1 MNNVIRRWL
10 GAVGQSAL
18 LCGLLATGTGC
29 GALKAV
35 ANPKVA
41 WAVSDPAPMSVVVRR
56 ADQAEKTAQNVDRLM
71 TDTPADESSEWLAKV
86 GPDTQVA
93 TEQLTELRKHDL
105 YVTGV
110 RIVAAEVWA
119 KNLAALE
126 KKDPSKVVAAAPTKA
141 DAKADA
147 KPAAA
152 TASPSSTP
160 SQPTEAPK
168 SPVAEAAAVSVAEPA
183 PEPAATP
190 KGKKGKKGKQVAKA
204 GEPVAKKGNKKAKKG
219 AAAQEEEQ
227 AAADKAAAEKAAA
240 DKAAAEKAAQEKAAQ
255 EAQASA
261 AQQAQQAQ
269 PVSSGAP
276 AASTTSAKYP
286 SLLAAVDKELG
297 EEWTKIMEKKRAS
310 GELKAEIATLEAKN
324 DEKGISDA
332 DKKANKARIAE
343 LEKQSDAIDTEA
355 KAMKKSFIA
364 KARTAA
370 QKTPAPLREKLGR
383 VLVNLR
389 QAVDDANTANSA
401 ALVRYPLAVTSM
413 VSSAQ
418 AMAKVYAGDVVEE
431 RTGKRPDMSQI
442 QPNVSLD
449 GGKVSVNVNGLEA
462 KDSKEVVT
470 RTTKWVGRA
479 LGLVGIVAANKDV
492 LEFEDDVI
500 VALLDGFKAAGYA
513 APAPVV
519 IPEAP
524 AAGGAPP
531 PQQTSARPAL
541 PRI

>member
-1 MNNVIRRWL
+1 MNNVIARWL
-10 GAVGQSAL
+10 GAVGQSAV
-18 LCGLLATGTGC
+18 LCALLATGTGC
-29 GALKAV
+29 GAIKAA

-41 WAVSDPAPMSVVVRR
+41 WAVGDPAPMSVVVRR

-71 TDTPADESSEWLAKV
+71 TETPADESSEWLGKV
-86 GPDTQVA
+86 GPDTQAA
-93 TEQLTELRKHDL
+93 TEQLTELRKHEL
-105 YVTGV
+105 YVSGV

-119 KNLAALE
+119 KQLAALE
-126 KKDPSKVVAAAPTKA
+126 KKDPSKAAPVKT
-141 DAKADA
+141 ADA
-147 KPAAA
+147 KPAEAKAA
-152 TASPSSTP
+152 TPSTTP

-168 SPVAEAAAVSVAEPA
+168 SPVAEATTVSEPT
-183 PEPAATP
+183 PEPVTP

-204 GEPVAKKGNKKAKKG
+204 GEPVPKKGNKKAKKG
-219 AAAQEEEQ
+219 AQEAEEQ
-227 AAADKAAAEKAAA
+227 AAADKAAADKAAADKAAA
-240 DKAAAEKAAQEKAAQ
+240 DKAAAEQ
-255 EAQASA
+255 AQAS
-261 AQQAQQAQ
+261 AQQAQ
-269 PVSSGAP
+269 PASSSSSSSSAAP
-276 AASTTSAKYP
+276 STSATTAKYP
-286 SLLAAVDKELG
+286 SILAAVDKDLG
-297 EEWTKIMEKKRAS
+297 EAWTKIMEKKRAS

-324 DEKGISDA
+324 DEKGIADA

-343 LEKQSDAIDTEA
+343 LDKQADAIDAEA
-355 KAMKKSFIA
+355 KTMKKAFIA
-364 KARTAA
+364 KARASA
-370 QKTPAPLREKLGR
+370 EKTPAPLREKLGR

-418 AMAKVYAGDVVEE
+418 TMAKVYAGDVVEE

-492 LEFEDDVI
+492 LEFEDDVL

-513 APAPVV
+513 APPPVV

-524 AAGGAPP
+524 AAGAPQQ
-531 PQQTSARPAL
+531 PQQTSARPGL

>member
-1 MNNVIRRWL
+1 MNNVIARWL
-10 GAVGQSAL
+10 GAVGQSAV
-18 LCGLLATGTGC
+18 LCALLATGTGC
-29 GALKAV
+29 GAIKAA

-41 WAVSDPAPMSVVVRR
+41 WAVGDPAPMSVVVRR

-71 TDTPADESSEWLAKV
+71 TETPADESSEWLGKV

-93 TEQLTELRKHDL
+93 TEQLTELRKHEL

-119 KNLAALE
+119 KQLAALE
-126 KKDPSKVVAAAPTKA
+126 KKDPSKVAPAKAA
-141 DAKADA
+141 DAKVAEA
-147 KPAAA
+147 KPA
-152 TASPSSTP
+152 TSSTTP

-168 SPVAEAAAVSVAEPA
+168 SPVAEATTVSEPT
-183 PEPAATP
+183 PEPATTT
-190 KGKKGKKGKQVAKA
+190 KGKKGKKGKPVAKA

-219 AAAQEEEQ
+219 AAAQQEAEEQQ
-227 AAADKAAAEKAAA
+227 AAADKAAADKAAA
-240 DKAAAEKAAQEKAAQ
+240 DKAAADKAAADQ
-255 EAQASA
+255 AQAS
-261 AQQAQQAQ
+261 AQQAQ
-269 PVSSGAP
+269 PASSSAAP
-276 AASTTSAKYP
+276 SASTTTAKYP
-286 SLLAAVDKELG
+286 SLLAAVDKDLG
-297 EEWTKIMEKKRAS
+297 DEWTKIMEKKRAS

-343 LEKQSDAIDTEA
+343 LDKQADAIDAEA
-355 KAMKKSFIA
+355 KTMKKSFIA
-364 KARTAA
+364 RARAAA

-418 AMAKVYAGDVVEE
+418 TMAKVYAGDVVEE

-492 LEFEDDVI
+492 LEFEDDVL

-513 APAPVV
+513 APPPVV

-524 AAGGAPP
+524 AAGGPP
-531 PQQTSARPAL
+531 PQQQTSARPGL